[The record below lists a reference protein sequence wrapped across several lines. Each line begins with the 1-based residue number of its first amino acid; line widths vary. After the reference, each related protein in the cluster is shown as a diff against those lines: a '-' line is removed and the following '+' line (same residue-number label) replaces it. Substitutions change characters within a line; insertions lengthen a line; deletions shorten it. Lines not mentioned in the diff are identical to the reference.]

1 MQTAVLDEVT
11 LEYEVRGAGDPV
23 VLIQLCALC
32 GFLRAVDGRARAGL
46 LPVDALPQG
55 RSETAWSR
63 RRADEVSSPP

>member
-32 GFLRAVDGRARAGL
+32 GFLRAVDGRARAGRL
-46 LPVDALPQG
+46 TVDPLPQG
-55 RSETAWSR
+55 RS
-63 RRADEVSSPP
+63 